1 MLVLVLAIVGCLTF
15 GIAACG
21 GGGKDGLKSV
31 TITNKTE
38 LTAEW
43 KVGDADRTVNVSL
56 SPDTFTTENTT
67 VTITS
72 NKTAV
77 VQVDGMKLKA
87 VGEGE
92 ATITAKA
99 EGKTDT
105 VKITVKAKG
114 NTPALESVTITNK
127 TALTEAW
134 KVGDADRTVTVALAP
149 DTFTTDNTTVT
160 ITSSQPT
167 VVKAEGM
174 TLKAVGAGEAIITA
188 TAGEKTDTVTITV
201 TAAPLTAPT
210 ITLEDETLTMPTDL
224 LIGTNPGTAIP
235 NYTAAASDGTNLT
248 AKVVVS
254 CENEAL
260 VVNTEDGILECTTP
274 GTYTLKFTVED
285 DRGEG
290 LTAEET
296 MEVTVYRRV
305 LAWQD
310 NTWTVANE
318 TGDAAEQTI
327 STNNGGFQT
336 NAFNLTP
343 GKYYYAEATMK
354 ANAGAIIGGTTEPG
368 FAHLIFDEEGSRN
381 DSRWI
386 VMMVDRGDRNFY
398 MQDFTAAGSWQVGSG
413 TGPYIFRL
421 KDYIG
426 LNDPDPT
433 TVKIATA
440 RVGDFFYFFLN
451 GQYVGGSDFEFYRD
465 KDTVP
470 GIFNVNLNNGIYK
483 DIDFVSGE
491 EAVKAKLDAIFETD
505 GAQLNPYV
513 PNTEYWQNP
522 AQYMTDGETTENGV
536 NLKFTGDACG
546 ENGGIISPYIWFTG
560 SFTFEWDYKNTST
573 SGNDQRRM
581 VLEMRDWK
589 YGPEVVQFGM
599 DMGTNKILL
608 KAPLFNEADG
618 PRNEHEFDNTEGAH
632 FKFTRIMNEDHA
644 LIIMEAN
651 SIANPEQYFIR
662 TFKYAPTYLP
672 QTLRSGYTQL
682 AEADRWKMPVL
693 ISLKNKFAAGDYS
706 NIKWST
712 EVTDPSTLTNPT
724 IEIAGESKEFDLYT
738 TNVNGAPEA
747 VPAATVKASDGLDL
761 STFLTFKSEEEGI
774 TFENGTFLCT
784 KSGTYHVTYSVTDP
798 RNTACKTEI
807 EVTFHIYRRLLG
819 WTDNTFNTDDK
830 KADAE
835 QTVTTTNTGF
845 GTAILNVAPSK
856 LYYAEVTY
864 EFPAGTA
871 LTNGN
876 RTGLQHR
883 PTTDDSGDYWIS
895 AIVDRGD
902 GNAYQV
908 ENNRSKW
915 NPSDSA
921 GAYSWQIGTNRGLNF
936 TSERVTIAIARE
948 GDYFHLFSDGQHVNT
963 VTLKY
968 YRDKDTVPAIF
979 CHACGAATMK
989 NIVVL
994 QGEEATAKINE
1005 VLADGAG
1012 YIGTYSPHTWAH
1024 GSINKDNDHF
1034 TVGEVTQEKG
1044 INFTY
1049 HDNNAGYNGDYN
1061 GGMVSP
1067 YVYFDGDF
1075 TFEWE
1080 YKGTSHNDS
1089 IKEPRMVLEVR
1100 NEALGPSP
1108 IQFGADYKTGKV
1120 LLNARALLDAN
1131 GPWNEK
1137 EFDTSKTVHFKLT
1150 RKLEADK
1157 AVFTLTAYTTDK
1169 PEEVMTRT
1177 FEWKNSPEL
1186 YRNENDGNYQTECT
1200 KWDQPV
1206 ILLWHNTGVAGE
1218 YTNITWKTSV
1228 TD

>member
-87 VGEGE
+87 VGAGE

-201 TAAPLTAPT
+201 TAASAPLTAPT

-310 NTWTVANE
+310 NTWAVANE

-327 STNNGGFQT
+327 STNNDGFQT

-354 ANAGAIIGGTTEPG
+354 ANAGAIIGGSTQPG
-368 FAHLIFDEEGSRN
+368 FAHMVFDEEGSRN
-381 DSRWI
+381 TSRWI
-386 VMMVDRGDRNFY
+386 VMMIDRGDRNFY
-398 MQDFTAAGSWQVGSG
+398 MQDFAVPAGSWQVGSE

-536 NLKFTGDACG
+536 NLKFTGNACG

-560 SFTFEWDYKNTST
+560 SFTFEWDYKNTSA

-608 KAPLFNEADG
+608 NAPLFNDADG
-618 PRNEHEFDNTEGAH
+618 PWDEHEFDNTEGAH

-693 ISLKNKFAAGDYS
+693 ISLKNKFAAGEYF

-761 STFLTFKSEEEGI
+761 STFLTFKSKEEGI

-807 EVTFHIYRRLLG
+807 EVTFKIYRRLLS
-819 WTDNTFNTDDK
+819 WKDNTINTDDK

-835 QTVTTTNTGF
+835 QTVTTTNDGWA
-845 GTAILNVAPSK
+845 TAILNVAPSK

-883 PTTDDSGDYWIS
+883 PTTDDSGDKWV
-895 AIVDRGD
+895 AGVVDRGNGD
-902 GNAYQV
+902 AYNQECAWGTSNANGPFSY
-908 ENNRSKW
+908 
-915 NPSDSA
+915 
-921 GAYSWQIGTNRGLNF
+921 QIGHNRGLKF
-936 TSERVTIAIARE
+936 TSEKVTIAIARSGIE
-948 GDYFHLFSDGQHVNT
+948 FYLFSDGQYVST
-963 VTLKY
+963 VIY
-968 YRDKDTVPAIF
+968 PEYAEKDTVPTIF
-979 CHACGAATMK
+979 CHNCIAATIK

-994 QGEEATAKINE
+994 EGEDATEKLDTLLQGGKAYVNAYIPDSQWWSSG
-1005 VLADGAG
+1005 LAYVQDVTSTDEG
-1012 YIGTYSPHTWAH
+1012 ISF
-1024 GSINKDNDHF
+1024 KF
-1034 TVGEVTQEKG
+1034 TSSECGQ
-1044 INFTY
+1044 
-1049 HDNNAGYNGDYN
+1049 N
-1061 GGMVSP
+1061 GGIISP
-1067 YVYFDGDF
+1067 YVYFGGDF
-1075 TFEWE
+1075 TVEWT
-1080 YKGTSHNDS
+1080 YKNTGINQATEDQC
-1089 IKEPRMVLEVR
+1089 RMFLEVR
-1100 NEALGPSP
+1100 DFGAGNEVV
-1108 IQFGADYKTGKV
+1108 QFGEDAKNHK
-1120 LLNARALLDAN
+1120 LMLNTPGLND
-1131 GPWNEK
+1131 GSQWFEYD
-1137 EFDTSKTVHFKLT
+1137 FDNSQGAHYKLT

-1157 AVFTLTAYTTDK
+1157 AVYTLTATSIANPQQTH
-1169 PEEVMTRT
+1169 TRT
-1177 FEWKNSPEL
+1177 FDWADTTGNVQ
-1186 YRNENDGNYQTECT
+1186 DGYMNAA
-1200 KWDQPV
+1200 KLWNKPV
-1206 ILLWHNTGVAGE
+1206 NITFTNKFVAGE